1 MKRFV
6 IWFCLAVCTFCA
18 AAAAVPN
25 VGNGRLRVLGNNLQ
39 NYYYN
44 YAESSRPSYSTDEG
58 RAEKTRK
65 IVNMML
71 QANADIY
78 AFCEVEAKP
87 IVLQQLADSLN
98 KTAGV
103 TYYKTIDDGIYV
115 ETDSYDNALKSGFIY
130 RSDKVEPYYSNY
142 PATNVTYYCNVMRI
156 QAWTEMATGE
166 HFVLSMNH
174 FKAKSDEASIA
185 KRVDNANWL
194 KSGLNNSSKVKDS
207 DILIMGDLN
216 CGMSEEAIS
225 IIQDAGF
232 TEQLL
237 AYDANAYTYCYQ
249 GTEEFIDHVFA
260 NASMASQITGAAVWH
275 YNTTCGGTSNSANR
289 YSDHDPYLVAINLG
303 GALPGGDCTAIDFSE
318 SFASGLGD
326 FTQVSVLGSSS
337 WFWKSD
343 YTCAYINA
351 YSTCPD
357 DDYLVSPAFDFT
369 DQKSGTISFTHALGY
384 GTASNWPNQCSLL
397 ISSDY
402 TDDVTSA
409 TWTPLTIPSWPT
421 TNWSW
426 QSNVITIPTAFMHK
440 SNVHFAFRYNVESS
454 APAWEIK
461 ELSVSTVCEKDTAM
475 GTEIVPVDGPCK
487 KILHNGM
494 LIIERGGVQYTITGQ
509 RLY

>member
-1 MKRFV
+1 MRKIFLF
-6 IWFCLAVCTFCA
+6 ICLAA
-18 AAAAVPN
+18 ALCVQAATAVPD

-44 YAESSRPSYSTDEG
+44 YNTGRGNYTDAE

-65 IVNMML
+65 IVIAML

-78 AFCEVEAKP
+78 AFCEVEAQP
-87 IVLQQLADSLN
+87 IVLQQLADSMN
-98 KTAGV
+98 AYAGV
-103 TYYKTIDDGIYV
+103 AGRYATVEDGIEEEWDATY
-115 ETDSYDNALKSGFIY
+115 NNNLKSGFIY
-130 RSDKVEPYYSNY
+130 RTDKVEPYSSDF
-142 PATNVTYYCNVMRI
+142 PATNVTYYKNVMRI
-156 QAWTEMATGE
+156 QAWTELSTNE
-166 HFVLSMNH
+166 RFTLSMNH
-174 FKAKSDEASIA
+174 FKAMSDDASIA

-194 KSGLNNSSKVKDS
+194 VSGLNTSSKVKDP

-216 CGMSEEAIS
+216 AQMSEECIS
-225 IIQDAGF
+225 IIQNAGF

-237 AYDANAYTYCYQ
+237 AYDANTYTYCYQ
-249 GTEEFIDHVFA
+249 GSEELIDHVFA
-260 NASMASQITGAAVWH
+260 NSTMASQITGAAVWH

-421 TNWSW
+421 TNWNW

-475 GTEIVPVDGPCK
+475 GTEIVPVDVPCK